1 MTKSI
6 YDITANEA
14 ILDAAWLLNETIAI
28 CEIEDADIAERI
40 PMEYIAHKTL
50 DGRIIAVH
58 GELPVSAEIK
68 LDALGLV
75 ADWSIWADGELV
87 TLED

>member
-1 MTKSI
+1 MKNI
-6 YDITANEA
+6 YDITTNEA
-14 ILDAAWLLNETIAI
+14 ILDAAWWLDQVIGM
-28 CEIEDADIAERI
+28 CEIEDANIAERI

-68 LDALGLV
+68 LNELGLV
-75 ADWSIWADGELV
+75 ANWNIWADGELV